1 MNNLIKYNNNIK
13 TNKILEEIYI
23 YINISNKI
31 IMKKEMIKRLTD
43 IFNKSNINRTS
54 LLLNI
59 IYFIWM
65 NNDKKLLEII
75 KNGIRCRSEF
85 ESYFIDGLST
95 NYSISLSKDN
105 LILISSL
112 YYKELM
118 ILFRDINKISLLLDK
133 DIKCILYIIRF
144 YD

>member
-1 MNNLIKYNNNIK
+1 
-13 TNKILEEIYI
+13 
-23 YINISNKI
+23 
-31 IMKKEMIKRLTD
+31 
-43 IFNKSNINRTS
+43 
-54 LLLNI
+54 
-59 IYFIWM
+59 M

-75 KNGIRCRSEF
+75 KNGIRCRNEF

-118 ILFRDINKISLLLDK
+118 ILFRDINKISILLDRE
-133 DIKCILYIIRF
+133 IKCI
-144 YD
+144 